1 MISRKSDAP
10 ESEGAA
16 AAVKASRTTITP
28 IPGVETAG
36 QERTRRSMRHERVE
50 RPSRPALTTA
60 REPIAGARALRIG
73 FTGMIFLA
81 SAATAAGAVLMLL
94 LWMQHRDS
102 GVLTT
107 QIDRAWELFDH
118 LRTIERLVAFAIV
131 PITLGW
137 IVLAT
142 LNVRRATGERRN
154 PFVAGGA
161 FLAGVIGI
169 WFVGAEMVATAEDWV
184 GTTVGIVF
192 QSVFVALVLLSME
205 RLAESAEAR
214 RRGLHVTAVMAIV
227 YLAHLQGLG
236 GVSNLER
243 TEDPERWGMLGAYLV
258 IGALIQ
264 ALGALAANE
273 AARAIED
280 GSTHRYELR
289 SRFGESL
296 LAQAALDHQH
306 RPG

>member
-1 MISRKSDAP
+1 VGVLSVISKKSDAL
-10 ESEGAA
+10 ESDGVGAA
-16 AAVKASRTTITP
+16 AKASRTTITP
-28 IPGVETAG
+28 TPGVTTAG
-36 QERTRRSMRHERVE
+36 QERTRRSMRHDKVE
-50 RPSRPALTTA
+50 RPSRPSLTTA

-73 FTGMIFLA
+73 FAGMIFLA

-118 LRTIERLVAFAIV
+118 LRTIERLMAFAIV
-131 PITLGW
+131 PMTLGW

-154 PFVAGGA
+154 PLVAAGA
-161 FLAGVIGI
+161 FLAGVVGI
-169 WFVGAEMVATAEDWV
+169 WFVGAEMIATAEDWV
-184 GTTVGIVF
+184 GTAVGIVF
-192 QSVFVALVLLSME
+192 QTIFVALVLLSLE
-205 RLAESAEAR
+205 RIAESAEAR
-214 RRGLHVTAVMAIV
+214 RRGLHVTAVMAVV

-236 GVSNLER
+236 GVSNIER
-243 TEDPERWGMLGAYLV
+243 TDDPERWGLLGAYLV

-264 ALGALAANE
+264 A
-273 AARAIED
+273 ARGIEE

-296 LAQAALDHQH
+296 LSQAALDHQH
-306 RPG
+306 RAG

>member
-1 MISRKSDAP
+1 MSKKSDAP
-10 ESEGAA
+10 ETDGADA
-16 AAVKASRTTITP
+16 PTKATRTSITP
-28 IPGVETAG
+28 NPGVETAG
-36 QERTRRSMRHERVE
+36 QERARRSMRHQKVE
-50 RPSRPALTTA
+50 RPSRASLTTA
-60 REPIAGARALRIG
+60 REPIAGTRALRIG

-107 QIDRAWELFDH
+107 QVDRAWELFDH

-131 PITLGW
+131 PVTLGW
-137 IVLAT
+137 IALAT
-142 LNVRRATGERRN
+142 LNVRRATGQRRN
-154 PFVAGGA
+154 PLVAAGA
-161 FLAGVIGI
+161 FLVGIIGI
-169 WFVGAEMVATAEDWV
+169 WFIGAEMVATAEDWI
-184 GTTVGIVF
+184 GRSVGIVF
-192 QSVFVALVLLSME
+192 QTVFVALVLLSLE
-205 RLAESAEAR
+205 RLAEAAEAR
-214 RRGLHVTAVMAIV
+214 RRGLHVTAIMAVV
-227 YLAHLQGLG
+227 YLAHLEGLG
-236 GVSNLER
+236 GVSNIER
-243 TEDPERWGMLGAYLV
+243 TDDPERWGLLGAYLV

-280 GSTHRYELR
+280 GSAHRYELR

-306 RPG
+306 RAG

>member
-1 MISRKSDAP
+1 MISKKSDAS
-10 ESEGAA
+10 ESEGADA
-16 AAVKASRTTITP
+16 AAKASRTTITP
-28 IPGVETAG
+28 TPGIETAG
-36 QERTRRSMRHERVE
+36 QARTRLSMRHEKVA
-50 RPSRPALTTA
+50 RPSRPSLTTA
-60 REPIAGARALRIG
+60 REPIAGSRALRIG

-107 QIDRAWELFDH
+107 QVDRAWELFDH
-118 LRTIERLVAFAIV
+118 LRTIERLLAFAIV

-154 PFVAGGA
+154 PLVAGGA
-161 FLAGVIGI
+161 FLVGVAGI
-169 WFVGAEMVATAEDWV
+169 WYVGAEMVTTAEDWV
-184 GTTVGIVF
+184 GTAVGIVF
-192 QSVFVALVLLSME
+192 QTVFVALVLLSME
-205 RLAESAEAR
+205 RLAQSAEAR
-214 RRGLHVTAVMAIV
+214 RRGLHVTAVMAVV

-236 GVSNLER
+236 GVSNIER
-243 TEDPERWGMLGAYLV
+243 TEDPERWGLLGAYLV

-273 AARAIED
+273 AARAVED
-280 GSTHRYELR
+280 GSAHRYELR

-306 RPG
+306 RAG